1 MDDLTQ
7 FEFNRSCRGRV
18 NWGRVGRHLIVV
30 AAFALSALPASAQI
44 YTLSWQANNDTL
56 TTGYRVF
63 AGTRSGVYRWN
74 ADVGNVTT
82 LRIPDLN
89 DAGTYFF
96 AVRAYDHFGG
106 MSDPSIEVTFD
117 VGPPGA
123 PPALAASAI
132 GLRVALRW
140 GSAPGLVPATHY
152 LLYVGT
158 QPNTANIANAHPVGN
173 QLSVTGDLPPGRY
186 YVRVQAANRFG
197 AGPLSSEVAV
207 DVGPMEV
214 PGSPEGLNQA
224 WQGSV
229 VTLAWNQAPNASSY
243 VVEAGSRSGAADLAR
258 VVAATNGLVVNV
270 PPGTFYVRVR
280 AVNAAGV
287 SAPSREIIVR
297 RPGVPMAPAN
307 LSSTRSST
315 SVTLNWSP
323 PASGPAPT
331 GYVIEAGSRP
341 GLADLAVLRVSAR
354 TSYTAIAPPGTY
366 YVRVRATSAGGN
378 SEASNE
384 IAVTVRN

>member
-1 MDDLTQ
+1 MLNLTR
-7 FEFNRSCRGRV
+7 FAVDRPCRGKV
-18 NWGRVGRHLIVV
+18 ISGRLARLVVV
-30 AAFALSALPASAQI
+30 ALFLLPAVPASAQT
-44 YTLSWQANNDTL
+44 YSLSWRANIDPL

-74 ADVGNVTT
+74 ADVGNVTAV
-82 LRIPDLN
+82 RIPELN
-89 DAGTYFF
+89 DPGTYYF

-132 GLRVALRW
+132 GSRVALRW

-158 QPNTANIANAHPVGN
+158 QPNTANIASAYPVGN
-173 QLSVTGDLPPGRY
+173 QLSVTGDLPRGRY

-197 AGPLSSEVAV
+197 AGPLSSEVVV
-207 DVGPMEV
+207 DVGPMEA
-214 PGSPEGLNQA
+214 PGSPQGLDQT
-224 WQGSV
+224 WHGSV
-229 VTLAWNQAPNASSY
+229 LTLAWNRVPNATSY
-243 VVEAGSRSGAADLAR
+243 VVEAGSRPGAADLAR

-297 RPGVPMAPAN
+297 GPGAPMPPAN
-307 LSSTRSST
+307 LSFTQSST
-315 SVTLNWSP
+315 SVTLSWSP
-323 PASGPAPT
+323 PASGPEPA
-331 GYVIEAGSRP
+331 GYVIEAGSQP
-341 GLADLAVLRVSAR
+341 GLADLAVLRVSAQ
-354 TSYTAIAPPGTY
+354 TSYSAVAPPGTY
-366 YVRVRATSAGGN
+366 YLRVRATSAGGR

-384 IAVTVRN
+384 IAVTIRD

>member
-1 MDDLTQ
+1 MHNLT
-7 FEFNRSCRGRV
+7 RPGCDRPCRGELTR
-18 NWGRVGRHLIVV
+18 GRAARRLIG
-30 AAFALSALPASAQI
+30 AAIFVLAAVPASAQV
-44 YTLSWQANNDTL
+44 YTLSWQANTDPL
-56 TTGYRVF
+56 TSGYRVF

-82 LRIPDLN
+82 VRIPDLT

-106 MSDPSIEVTFD
+106 MSDPSIEITFE
-117 VGPPGA
+117 VGPPGQ
-123 PPALAASAI
+123 PPALSASAT
-132 GLRVALRW
+132 GSRVALRW

-158 QPNTANIANAHPVGN
+158 QPGTANIASGFPVGN
-173 QLSVTGDLPPGRY
+173 QLGVTGDLPRGRY

-207 DVGPMEV
+207 DVGPMAI
-214 PGSPEGLNQA
+214 PGSPEGLDQS
-224 WQGSV
+224 WHGTI
-229 VTLAWNQAPNASSY
+229 VTLAWNSVPDATSY
-243 VVEAGSRSGAADLAR
+243 LVEAGSRPGAADVAR
-258 VVAATNGLVVNV
+258 VVAATNGLAVNV

-297 RPGVPMAPAN
+297 GPGAPMPPGT
-307 LSSTRSST
+307 LSATQSATT
-315 SVTLNWSP
+315 ITLSWLP
-323 PASGPAPT
+323 PASGAEPT
-331 GYVIEAGSRP
+331 GYVIEAGSQP
-341 GLADLAVLRVSAR
+341 GLSDLAVLRLPPQ
-354 TSYTAIAPPGTY
+354 TSYSAMAPPGTY
-366 YVRVRATSAGGN
+366 YLRARATGPGGS

-384 IAVTVRN
+384 IVVTVRD